1 MLEKRENTIREALKK
16 SEEAQIESERV
27 LAEYNK
33 QLADAKAQSAQII
46 ADARSVGEAVKA
58 DITAQAQ
65 TEAADM
71 IAKAKAAIEAEKKQA
86 ISELQ
91 ATVADAWS
99 MWPRA
104 PDRRGSAPRVSTAPS
119 SSATSKRRVVS
130 MATNRLVVK
139 EEVAV
144 YASVLSMPPI
154 PAGGQE
160 AVLEVREQMGEIIRL
175 MRADLELTQSL
186 SNPDFTPAQR
196 KELVEGVFADCHL
209 ALREVLAVMAER
221 GQADR
226 CCRGSIDAY
235 RKLLGDKL
243 GICVVDVTTAVPLDD
258 GLRQLITEKAE
269 ADLGRRAVLR
279 ERIDASILGGII
291 MDVDGNYI
299 DASMISQLNRARNV
313 LKDTTDG
320 GEC

>member
-1 MLEKRENTIREALKK
+1 
-16 SEEAQIESERV
+16 
-27 LAEYNK
+27 
-33 QLADAKAQSAQII
+33 
-46 ADARSVGEAVKA
+46 
-58 DITAQAQ
+58 
-65 TEAADM
+65 
-71 IAKAKAAIEAEKKQA
+71 
-86 ISELQ
+86 
-91 ATVADAWS
+91 
-99 MWPRA
+99 
-104 PDRRGSAPRVSTAPS
+104 
-119 SSATSKRRVVS
+119 

-144 YASVLSMPPI
+144 YASVLFDAAHT
-154 PAGGQE
+154 AGGQE
-160 AVLEVREQMGEIIRL
+160 AVLEMREQMGEIIRL

-196 KELVEGVFADCHL
+196 RDLVEGVFADCHL
-209 ALREVLAVMAER
+209 ALREVLAGMAER
-221 GQADR
+221 GQADLLPR
-226 CCRGSIDAY
+226 VFDRY
-235 RKLLGDKL
+235 RELLGDKL

-269 ADLGRRAVLR
+269 ADLGRKAVLR
-279 ERIDASILGGII
+279 ERIDKSILGGII